1 MSGLTGMEQE
11 LKRLLEEENEIVER
25 MVEIKMEMKRL
36 DSDEKENEIKERKV
50 GLFDLSEKR
59 EQCLS
64 KVRELERDMVKWR
77 QEADLEREELRKEQL
92 VKMENTS
99 NLFQERVGT
108 TENEESQPGS
118 TERDK
123 GEYKMNCKAPRYRKN
138 DDFCTFLQRYEQW
151 VLLCGIKDN
160 LDLRLANQIEDD
172 AMFKKMKNIRLSS
185 EERVDVRRLISAV
198 KRELYPATDARIMR
212 TTFHKMKQET
222 LESVEQF
229 AQRIQD
235 TAEKIY
241 PRASERESAGITV
254 LIQGV
259 KDLAIKRR
267 LLQMDTDRDDF
278 DSVIRLAVQKEHISK
293 AVEGNI
299 DSDPMTA
306 LEYSAPTY
314 GVGRQGEGV
323 KDENACQK
331 CGKSGHK
338 ADSCWSNIVCQLCE
352 GKGHVASVC
361 RSRVS
366 PVEQS
371 SRDASRGESR
381 RPVICYNCQG
391 EGHIQRFCNVN
402 RGRSGGRGGQYRPTE
417 TKQYGMQRDHL
428 NWRATGQNH
437 FPVSRN

>member
-1 MSGLTGMEQE
+1 MEQE
-11 LKRLLEEENEIVER
+11 LEELAEEEKQIVER
-25 MVEIKMEMKRL
+25 MVEIKMEMKSL
-36 DSDEKENEIKERKV
+36 DSVEKKYEIKESKV
-50 GLFDLSEKR
+50 ELFDLTEKR

-64 KVRELERDMVKWR
+64 KVRELERDMIRWR
-77 QEADLEREELRKEQL
+77 KEADLEREELRKEQL

-108 TENEESQPGS
+108 TESEESQPGS
-118 TERDK
+118 TKRDK
-123 GEYKMNCKAPRYRKN
+123 GEYKMNCKAPRYRRN

-185 EERVDVRRLISAV
+185 EERGDVKMLISAV

-267 LLQMDTDRDDF
+267 LLQMDTEDF
-278 DSVIRLAVQKEHISK
+278 DSVIRLAVQEEHISK
-293 AVEGNI
+293 AVEADI
-299 DSDPMTA
+299 DSDPINE
-306 LEYSAPTY
+306 LGYSAPTY

-323 KDENACQK
+323 KNENACQK
-331 CGKSGHK
+331 CGKSGHE

-371 SRDASRGESR
+371 SRGASRGESR

-402 RGRSGGRGGQYRPTE
+402 RGRSGGRGGQYRPAETE
-417 TKQYGMQRDHL
+417 QYGMQRDHL
-428 NWRATGQNH
+428 NWRATGRNH
-437 FPVSRN
+437 FPVSRK

>member
-1 MSGLTGMEQE
+1 MEKE
-11 LKRLLEEENEIVER
+11 LKELAEEENEIVDR
-25 MVEIKMEMKRL
+25 MVEIKMDMKCW
-36 DSDEKENEIKERKV
+36 DTEEKKDEIKESKV
-50 GLFDLSEKR
+50 ELFDLTEKR

-64 KVRELERDMVKWR
+64 KMRELERDMVKWR
-77 QEADLEREELRKEQL
+77 READLEREELRNEQL

-99 NLFQERVGT
+99 NLFQEGVRT
-108 TENEESQPGS
+108 TASEELQPRN

-123 GEYKMNCKAPRYRKN
+123 GEYTMKCKAPRYRKN

-160 LDLRLANQIEDD
+160 LDLRLSNQIEDD
-172 AMFKKMKNIRLSS
+172 PMFKKMKNIRLSS
-185 EERVDVRRLISAV
+185 EERCDVKMLISAV

-222 LESVEQF
+222 FESVEQF

-259 KDLAIKRR
+259 KDVAIKRR
-267 LLQMDTDRDDF
+267 LLQMDTEDL
-278 DSVIRLAVQKEHISK
+278 DSVIRLAVQEEHISK
-293 AVEGNI
+293 AVEADI
-299 DSDPMTA
+299 DSDSMTA

-331 CGKSGHK
+331 CGKSGHR

-352 GKGHVASVC
+352 GIGHVASVC

-366 PVEQS
+366 PVEQN
-371 SRDASRGESR
+371 SRDASRGEIR
-381 RPVICYNCQG
+381 RPLICYNCEE

-402 RGRSGGRGGQYRPTE
+402 RGRAEGRGRQHRPTE
-417 TKQYGMQRDHL
+417 TEQYGMQRDHL
-428 NWRATGQNH
+428 NWRATGRNQ

>member
-1 MSGLTGMEQE
+1 MEQE
-11 LKRLLEEENEIVER
+11 LKKLVEEENEILDK
-25 MVEIKMEMKRL
+25 MVEIKMEMNSL
-36 DSDEKENEIKERKV
+36 DSAEKENEIKERKV
-50 GLFDLSEKR
+50 ELFDLSEKR

-64 KVRELERDMVKWR
+64 KVRDLERDMDKWR
-77 QEADLEREELRKEQL
+77 QEAAREREELMKEQL

-99 NLFQERVGT
+99 NLFQERGRT
-108 TENEESQPGS
+108 TASEEVQPGS

-123 GEYKMNCKAPRYRKN
+123 GEYTMKCKAPRYRKN

-185 EERVDVRRLISAV
+185 EERCEVKMLISAV

-222 LESVEQF
+222 FESVEQF

-259 KDLAIKRR
+259 RDLAIKRR
-267 LLQMDTDRDDF
+267 LLQMDTEDF
-278 DSVIRLAVQKEHISK
+278 DSVIRLAIQEEHISK
-293 AVEGNI
+293 AVETDI
-299 DSDPMTA
+299 DSDPITE
-306 LEYSAPTY
+306 LGYSAPTY

-323 KDENACQK
+323 KDENDCQK

-371 SRDASRGESR
+371 SRGASRGESR
-381 RPVICYNCQG
+381 RPLICYNCQG
-391 EGHIQRFCNVN
+391 EGHIQKFCNVN
-402 RGRSGGRGGQYRPTE
+402 RGRSEGRGRQYRPTE
-417 TKQYGMQRDHL
+417 TEQHGMQRDHL
-428 NWRATGQNH
+428 NWRATGQNQ